1 MLLKDIIIRPYQTE
15 KTLELTEK
23 LNQYAFIVNRNAN
36 KIQIRKAIED
46 AFKVKVV
53 RINTILVKGKPR
65 RYRGRIGRTQDYKK
79 AFVTLKKGEKIEF
92 A

>member
-36 KIQIRKAIED
+36 KIQIRKAIEE

-65 RYRGRIGRTQDYKK
+65 RYRGRVGRTQDYKK

>member
-15 KTLELTEK
+15 KSLELTEK
-23 LNQYAFIVNRNAN
+23 FNQYTFIVNRNAN
-36 KIQIRKAIED
+36 KIQVRKAIEE

-53 RINTILVKGKPR
+53 RVNTILVKGKPR
-65 RYRGRIGRTQDYKK
+65 RVRGRVGKTQDYKK

-92 A
+92 V

>member
-15 KTLELTEK
+15 KSLELTEK
-23 LNQYAFIVNRNAN
+23 FNQYTFIVNRNAN
-36 KIQIRKAIED
+36 KIQVRKAIEE

-53 RINTILVKGKPR
+53 RVNTILVKGKPR
-65 RYRGRIGRTQDYKK
+65 RVRGRIGKTQDYKK

-92 A
+92 V